1 MPGLLCGS
9 NLERAQGILDDRSR
23 GDICVVCCWG
33 LVAVYVLLQGGNGR
47 CMNVVLL
54 DGIVGP
60 SVALGIGVGAG
71 LSLHFLRKWRFLSVI
86 LPEPSTLILYW
97 RSGRAEIIFP
107 VVFYQRLSGFW
118 MVTVS
123 PACNGHR
130 LWVCLLYLS
139 TNLALCLWR
148 ISSQHCAAAIHS
160 GCVCR
165 GMVGVFLF
173 CRMARAALS
182 LSREPWASVFP
193 LTILFAVFTASSA
206 RPLDWGYVTEDRLCF
221 TPHVWRN
228 PWNAVEVNGWP
239 PSVLIS
245 SGVPYVWNSCR

>member
-1 MPGLLCGS
+1 MFVHKYQPCPVSISLDYAGPLVSVAVIIVTIIAVVYCCVLHLPSPQRVGRVAWEVCLSFMPGLLCGS
-9 NLERAQGILDDRSR
+9 NLERARGILDDRSR

-33 LVAVYVLLQGGNGR
+33 LVAVHVLSQGDNGG
-47 CMNVVLL
+47 CVTVASV

-60 SVALGIGVGAG
+60 SVALGIGVGVG

-107 VVFYQRLSGFW
+107 VVFHRRLSGFW

-139 TNLALCLWR
+139 TNLALRLWR
-148 ISSQHCAAAIHS
+148 ISSRHCAAAIHS
-160 GCVCR
+160 GC
-165 GMVGVFLF
+165 GL
-173 CRMARAALS
+173 
-182 LSREPWASVFP
+182 
-193 LTILFAVFTASSA
+193 
-206 RPLDWGYVTEDRLCF
+206 
-221 TPHVWRN
+221 
-228 PWNAVEVNGWP
+228 
-239 PSVLIS
+239 
-245 SGVPYVWNSCR
+245 

>member
-1 MPGLLCGS
+1 MFVHKYQPCPVQAVNLEYAGPLVSVAVIIITLIAAVCCCLLHLPSPPRVGQVAWEVCLSFMPGLLCGS

-33 LVAVYVLLQGGNGR
+33 LVAVYVLLQGDNGG
-47 CMNVVLL
+47 CVTVALV

-71 LSLHFLRKWRFLSVI
+71 LSLHFLRKRRFLSVI

-97 RSGRAEIIFP
+97 RSGRVEIIFP
-107 VVFYQRLSGFW
+107 VVFHQQLSGFW

-139 TNLALCLWR
+139 TNLTLRLWR
-148 ISSQHCAAAIHS
+148 ISS
-160 GCVCR
+160 R
-165 GMVGVFLF
+165 
-173 CRMARAALS
+173 R
-182 LSREPWASVFP
+182 
-193 LTILFAVFTASSA
+193 
-206 RPLDWGYVTEDRLCF
+206 
-221 TPHVWRN
+221 
-228 PWNAVEVNGWP
+228 
-239 PSVLIS
+239 
-245 SGVPYVWNSCR
+245 